1 MCIIRVGG
9 EEFEFLAIT
18 LLGRSHPAASDYW
31 DGNWSAP
38 SSRSPPVGSAAR
50 SRATCCRSKSDAFR
64 RELALLGESLAGI
77 ARFAHNG
84 GVALDQRDRRR
95 AWPHRRNDHARSAI
109 SPASVTLLRSGSALD
124 QTYLRSLVA
133 QLRQAMAKF
142 PVHRRA
148 GRLTSAPQRTPATGC
163 AALRRRQAR
172 SVRGGVR

>member
-50 SRATCCRSKSDAFR
+50 SRATCADEFDAFR

-77 ARFAHNG
+77 ARFATMEGWLSISATGDGRGHMSNY
-84 GVALDQRDRRR
+84 
-95 AWPHRRNDHARSAI
+95 HARSAI
-109 SPASVTLLRSGSALD
+109 SPASVTLLRSGW
-124 QTYLRSLVA
+124 R
-133 QLRQAMAKF
+133 
-142 PVHRRA
+142 
-148 GRLTSAPQRTPATGC
+148 
-163 AALRRRQAR
+163 
-172 SVRGGVR
+172 